1 MVSPSFYKAVCAR
14 IQVQHGSWNARTYTN
29 KRFHPQTNELESLDP
44 TLSSFPRSFAFPF
57 TTRPRDRY
65 TDKRTRSYDATLIR
79 SRARISP
86 LPSASEIKIC
96 FTEEG
101 GEGEGEGE
109 GRCSIKKFLKPR
121 KFLKR
126 VCNNNNGIFLI
137 TKNLITRRL
146 RAHV

>member
-86 LPSASEIKIC
+86 LPPASEIKIC
-96 FTEEG
+96 FTGEG
-101 GEGEGEGE
+101 GEGGGGG
-109 GRCSIKKFLKPR
+109 GRGGDARLRNFLKLR
-121 KFLKR
+121 KFLKYAYATTIM
-126 VCNNNNGIFLI
+126 VFF
-137 TKNLITRRL
+137 
-146 RAHV
+146 